1 MPKVVIINDA
11 SVARGGATGLALLQ
25 ARSLQARGVEV
36 VYVAG
41 DRGEDSQ
48 FEALGIEVHNIGGD
62 ALLRA
67 SPLRAATR
75 GLYSQA
81 ARKRVAEVVALH
93 DGPDTVYHVH
103 SFSKALTPA
112 IFGPLQRVASRCFI
126 HAHDFFLACPN
137 GAFMDYQ
144 AMQPCHR
151 VPLSRD
157 CLGTNCDKR
166 NYAQKLWRTGR
177 QAVLHQSMPRQA
189 PWGGI
194 LMIHPGMAPF
204 LRKAGYPEDTLHSL
218 RNPAEAIGPTRVQA
232 ERNDRFVF
240 IGRVEA
246 EKGIEELI
254 AAVGAIGVPLTVIGE
269 GPLRETLTARH
280 PEVTFRGWMD
290 RAGIAGEIAS
300 ARALVMPTR
309 YPEPFGLVAAEASLS
324 GLPVI
329 LSRSALLGPE
339 IDAQGLGFACDTR
352 DPAAFEAIL
361 RRMRDL
367 PAEEVAKMSERGA
380 SGQAGLCTSPEEW
393 IDRQLALY
401 AGATGHDTSAAPR
414 RAAAL

>member
-25 ARSLQARGVEV
+25 ARSLQARGIEV
-36 VYVAG
+36 IYLAG
-41 DRGEDSQ
+41 DRGEGSQ
-48 FEALGIEVHNIGGD
+48 FEALGIEVHNVGGD

-75 GLYSQA
+75 GFYSQA
-81 ARKRVAEVVALH
+81 ARRCVADVVARH

-112 IFGPLQRVASRCFI
+112 IFAPLQPVAPRCFI

-157 CLGTNCDKR
+157 CLSTNCDKR
-166 NYAQKLWRTGR
+166 NYAQKLWRVGR
-177 QAVLHQSMPRQA
+177 QTVLHRTMPRKA

-204 LRKAGYPEDTLHSL
+204 LRAAGYPEETLHSL
-218 RNPAEAIGPTRVQA
+218 RNPAEALGPTRVQA
-232 ERNDRFVF
+232 ERNSRFVF

-254 AAVGAIGVPLTVIGE
+254 AAAEAASVPLTVIGE
-269 GPLRETLTARH
+269 GPLRESLTARH
-280 PEVTFRGWMD
+280 PRVGFRGWMD
-290 RAGIAGEIAS
+290 RAGIAGEIAT
-300 ARALVMPTR
+300 ARALV
-309 YPEPFGLVAAEASLS
+309 
-324 GLPVI
+324 
-329 LSRSALLGPE
+329 
-339 IDAQGLGFACDTR
+339 
-352 DPAAFEAIL
+352 
-361 RRMRDL
+361 
-367 PAEEVAKMSERGA
+367 
-380 SGQAGLCTSPEEW
+380 
-393 IDRQLALY
+393 IDRK
-401 AGATGHDTSAAPR
+401 SVV
-414 RAAAL
+414 